1 LAPEYIIG
9 NWTDEE
15 FGLMCEKL
23 GKRKEREAKAWQ
35 GGRATKSGQR
45 SGDAL
50 ISDTELFRRMGS
62 SVKVIK
68 KDKK

>member
-1 LAPEYIIG
+1 
-9 NWTDEE
+9 
-15 FGLMCEKL
+15 MCEKL